1 MAQKLRALTIDES
14 TMLILSRLTAE
25 KLREA
30 LPDSTRA
37 VARINEWLQ
46 NAPADDELRVKFEQL
61 KKRLTEN

>member
-1 MAQKLRALTIDES
+1 MAQKLRALTIDEA